1 MRSQAG
7 SSDKA
12 APDRRLHH
20 RHYKASTK
28 SGPPPQ
34 KVNNHGENLRKL
46 PQIGNV
52 QAQRQRLPQLA
63 AEKKETPKVTPEE
76 YAAAHVMSRIEW
88 RTKRDSVENA
98 DGSKTVLEHHYPVV
112 IVGEGDRRTVCG
124 YYAYLSR
131 DEMRYCAMSDEWK
144 GTTTVVDEYM
154 PHDGGFAIIR
164 AMEEG

>member
-1 MRSQAG
+1 MEKTCESCLRSEMCKHSG
-7 SSDKA
+7 SVC
-12 APDRRLHH
+12 RNWRL
-20 RHYKASTK
+20 
-28 SGPPPQ
+28 
-34 KVNNHGENLRKL
+34 
-46 PQIGNV
+46 
-52 QAQRQRLPQLA
+52 
-63 AEKKETPKVTPEE
+63 KKETPKVTPEE

-112 IVGEGDRRTVCG
+112 IVGEGDRRTVGG
-124 YYAYLSR
+124 YYSYLSR

>member
-1 MRSQAG
+1 MGQVH
-7 SSDKA
+7 
-12 APDRRLHH
+12 PMEQLDRLVV
-20 RHYKASTK
+20 TK
-28 SGPPPQ
+28 TTSGIL
-34 KVNNHGENLRKL
+34 VL
-46 PQIGNV
+46 
-52 QAQRQRLPQLA
+52 
-63 AEKKETPKVTPEE
+63 PEE

-112 IVGEGDRRTVCG
+112 IVGEGDSRTVCG
-124 YYAYLSR
+124 YYSYLSR

>member
-1 MRSQAG
+1 MCKHSG
-7 SSDKA
+7 SVC
-12 APDRRLHH
+12 RNWRL
-20 RHYKASTK
+20 K
-28 SGPPPQ
+28 
-34 KVNNHGENLRKL
+34 
-46 PQIGNV
+46 
-52 QAQRQRLPQLA
+52 
-63 AEKKETPKVTPEE
+63 KKETPKVTPEE